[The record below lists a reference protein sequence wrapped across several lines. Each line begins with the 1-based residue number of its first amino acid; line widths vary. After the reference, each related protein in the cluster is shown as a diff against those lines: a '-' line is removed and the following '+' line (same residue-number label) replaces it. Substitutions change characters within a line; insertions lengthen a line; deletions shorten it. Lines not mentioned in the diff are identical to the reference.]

1 MNRRF
6 KLYLP
11 LVVLV
16 LLSTLLTFHT
26 AFSQESQQSKQ
37 DSLFDESSKT
47 FVAVPLINNSPAMK
61 TGFGAMGMYF
71 FKPNSNDQ
79 LSPLSLASFVGL
91 YSTNRSYVFIPM
103 AKLYWNEN
111 KNRSTFVTG
120 TMRVNNNFEYDFEGE
135 NLNLVFSE
143 LRYFISAEYSRK
155 IVSDFYLG
163 ILYLGTKTNYKF
175 DQGTDEQNDFTKDFF
190 EQNGITDNFV
200 SSIGLNLSFDNR
212 DYPYYPTK
220 GWDISIRPK
229 LNAAW
234 LGSDND
240 YVDTD
245 YVFRYYLSTAKNQV
259 LAFSVNGGFATGDV
273 PFDGYQNYGIR
284 NSLRGYT
291 VGKYKGR
298 NMIASQAEYRWNF
311 YKRWGAVAFAGTG
324 SVWGTDDNDTGEKT
338 FERQWLPS
346 VGTGLRFMVST
357 AKKINL
363 RLDYGWGVDGNQGI
377 YFGVM
382 EAF

>member
-1 MNRRF
+1 MYQF
-6 KLYLP
+6 KLLFR
-11 LVVLV
+11 LK
-16 LLSTLLTFHT
+16 SFFFLLTIL
-26 AFSQESQQSKQ
+26 ASQSVFSQEDELNNEQ

-47 FVAVPLINNSPAMK
+47 FVAVPLINNNPAMK

-71 FKPNSNDQ
+71 FKVDQNDK
-79 LSPLSLASFVGL
+79 LSPPSIASLIGL
-91 YSTNRSYVFIPM
+91 YSTNNSYFFFPM

-111 KNRSTFVTG
+111 INRATFITG
-120 TMRVNNNFEYDFEGE
+120 TMRVNNNFDYDYNGMDI
-135 NLNLVFSE
+135 NLVFSE
-143 LRYFISAEYSRK
+143 LRYFITAEYSRK

-163 ILYLGTKTNYKF
+163 ILYLGTKTLYKF
-175 DQGTDEQNDFTKDFF
+175 DQGTDEENEFTEEFF
-190 EQNGITDNFV
+190 KENGITDNFV
-200 SSIGLNLSFDNR
+200 SSIGLNFSFDNR

-220 GWDISIRPK
+220 GFDISIRPK
-229 LNAAW
+229 LNADW
-234 LGSDND
+234 LGSDNN
-240 YVDTD
+240 YIDTD
-245 YVFRYYLSTAKNQV
+245 YALKYYKAIGKKQV

-273 PFDGYQNYGIR
+273 PFDGYQNYGVR

-291 VGKYKGR
+291 TGKYKGR

-324 SVWGTDDNDTGEKT
+324 SVWGTDENESGESS
-338 FERQWLPS
+338 FERSWLPS
-346 VGTGLRFMVST
+346 IGTGIRFMVSP

-363 RLDYGWGVDGNQGI
+363 RLDYAWGVDGNQGL